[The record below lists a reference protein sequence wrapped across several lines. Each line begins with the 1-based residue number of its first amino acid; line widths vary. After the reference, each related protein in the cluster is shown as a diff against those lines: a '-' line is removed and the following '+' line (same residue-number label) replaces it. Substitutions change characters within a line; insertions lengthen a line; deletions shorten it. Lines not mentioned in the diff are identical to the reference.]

1 MAYFSYFPVTS
12 YNLSKNNDV
21 KKYNLV
27 TNILLRVKKK
37 LEITNAAIFEQHFI
51 QDGDRADTLAYEYYN
66 DSSLHWIIMYSN
78 YMTNPYYDWPMT
90 YFDLQK
96 YVLKKYNNMNG
107 IHHWENSDGNVVD
120 EPGTIIAPGG
130 VTAGPATDITNF
142 VYEERLND
150 SKRPIDIIK
159 NSFVEQIV
167 KEFKQILV

>member
-1 MAYFSYFPVTS
+1 MKQFIQSI
-12 YNLSKNNDV
+12 
-21 KKYNLV
+21 LV
-27 TNILLRVKKK
+27 
-37 LEITNAAIFEQHFI
+37 AAIFLIGLNHSVSSENNQRVYAVDLEAHLSAAGYKVGKFEGEWEKE
-51 QDGDRADTLAYEYYN
+51 DGTRLLFLKKALK
-66 DSSLHWIIMYSN
+66 
-78 YMTNPYYDWPMT
+78 
-90 YFDLQK
+90 K

-150 SKRPIDIIK
+150 SKRAIDIIR
-159 NSFVEQIV
+159 NDFVEQIV